1 MAQQHIIFGPYSLL
15 LFTNDD
21 HECNK
26 VFELRLLDTL
36 KRNSARE
43 AKECQRKVIYKS
55 GMEMMGDCKSSGNLV
70 TMVVIITKN
79 TETHPI
85 QFCL

>member
-1 MAQQHIIFGPYSLL
+1 MALHIIFGPYYSLL
-15 LFTNDD
+15 FMNDD
-21 HECNK
+21 LGCK
-26 VFELRLLDTL
+26 VFEIRLLNTL
-36 KRNSARE
+36 NRNSARE
-43 AKECQRKVIYKS
+43 EKSCQRKVNYKS
-55 GMEMMGDCKSSGNLV
+55 GMEIMGDCKSSGNLV